1 MRRTAAAIAAVVVAL
16 TGCGGS
22 AGDLLAISVTGG
34 GTPHARYV
42 VTGDG
47 LASCNGGKDKTLPS
61 QTVLDARDVERRLT
75 DYAKERA
82 SFTNGPPGARS
93 YVASTKDGIV
103 SWVEGARGAPTVIGK
118 AILLTQN
125 IKTAVCPAGG

>member
-1 MRRTAAAIAAVVVAL
+1 MRLAAAALAAIAVAL

-22 AGDLLAISVTGG
+22 AGDLLAISTTGG
-34 GTPHARYV
+34 GTPHARFV

-47 LASCNGGKDKTLPS
+47 LASCDGGKDKMLPS
-61 QTVLDARDVERRLT
+61 QTVLDAREVERELT
-75 DYAKERA
+75 DYAKKRSA
-82 SFTNGPPGARS
+82 FTNGPPGARR

-103 SWVEGARGAPTVIGK
+103 SWVEGARGAPPVIGK

-125 IKTAVCPAGG
+125 LKREVCPG